1 MTGRMGRPMLVTVL
15 LAIAVVQPPAVAG
28 CAAPYLTVNDSEL
41 QVGDPLIVQGEHFAA
56 ECNDTGI
63 GCTGPRRSPPSR
75 GIDLELRHEGQIVA
89 SMVVDADDRFA
100 FTVEFTVPEDAPAG
114 MYRVVAVEDRPY
126 RQEWESDP
134 FVIEAP

>member
-1 MTGRMGRPMLVTVL
+1 MAFVVL
-15 LAIAVVQPPAVAG
+15 LAIAIVQPPALAD
-28 CAAPYLTVNDSEL
+28 CAAPYLTVDDSEL
-41 QVGDPLIVQGEHFAA
+41 QLGDRLIVHGEHFAA

-89 SMVVDADDRFA
+89 STVVDADEDFE
-100 FTVEFTVPEDAPAG
+100 FTIEFTVPDDPPAG
-114 MYRVVAVEDRPY
+114 TYLVVAIEDQPY
-126 RQEWESDP
+126 RQEWESEP